1 MIRRL
6 FAGGAILVVTAAAVA
21 LALTLPVESGLHEYD
36 RTSALLVVDLVAA
49 GAIATACMWSA
60 LIGRAFAPALMC
72 GCSGACL
79 LADTLTGRS
88 VVPTAA
94 ESFGVASGPLLLALL
109 AVAPQATGLPVTWVI
124 RRMQTLL
131 VVLASG
137 AAFAA
142 VFLHE
147 PFLDLRCVRA
157 CLPSHVLIARA
168 EWLVAGLRY
177 AAILAALACG
187 GALVRGAIAQAPRLV
202 PTMTAASVTI
212 AAARV
217 AVLARVGD
225 DPHTTVARW
234 LHVLVAVLAVGGLA
248 LAMAYELGR
257 VPATRARL
265 RRLLRDLRVLDDM
278 GMERT
283 LRTISSDPDLH
294 LVYAHPR
301 LPGVW
306 IDRRGNAVR
315 DVANAESRTEI
326 RRAGETMGVL
336 LHRRGTIGPRLVSAA
351 IGPAIALAFENER
364 VAAGTVYDV
373 EALRQTSAALVE
385 IGDSERRRIE
395 RNLHDGAQQRL
406 VAAGMS
412 LRLAAVRDPA
422 LEVTP
427 LLAEL
432 STIIERVRTVAHG
445 IHPAILASAGL
456 GAAIQE
462 LADNDDEPRVHLD
475 LGKELGR
482 LPDAVEITIYA
493 LVRSAISHAGNRD
506 LEVTISARADTVIT
520 EAFPVKSDGAAAR
533 DFEALKDRA
542 RALAGELILIRDDGA
557 TVCRWRLT
565 VPRRHPPPQAG
576 TPDAKSAARTF
587 VS

>member
-1 MIRRL
+1 
-6 FAGGAILVVTAAAVA
+6 
-21 LALTLPVESGLHEYD
+21 
-36 RTSALLVVDLVAA
+36 
-49 GAIATACMWSA
+49 
-60 LIGRAFAPALMC
+60 
-72 GCSGACL
+72 
-79 LADTLTGRS
+79 
-88 VVPTAA
+88 
-94 ESFGVASGPLLLALL
+94 
-109 AVAPQATGLPVTWVI
+109 
-124 RRMQTLL
+124 
-131 VVLASG
+131 
-137 AAFAA
+137 
-142 VFLHE
+142 
-147 PFLDLRCVRA
+147 
-157 CLPSHVLIARA
+157 
-168 EWLVAGLRY
+168 
-177 AAILAALACG
+177 
-187 GALVRGAIAQAPRLV
+187 
-202 PTMTAASVTI
+202 
-212 AAARV
+212 
-217 AVLARVGD
+217 
-225 DPHTTVARW
+225 
-234 LHVLVAVLAVGGLA
+234 
-248 LAMAYELGR
+248 
-257 VPATRARL
+257 
-265 RRLLRDLRVLDDM
+265 
-278 GMERT
+278 
-283 LRTISSDPDLH
+283 
-294 LVYAHPR
+294 
-301 LPGVW
+301 
-306 IDRRGNAVR
+306 
-315 DVANAESRTEI
+315 
-326 RRAGETMGVL
+326 
-336 LHRRGTIGPRLVSAA
+336 
-351 IGPAIALAFENER
+351 
-364 VAAGTVYDV
+364 VYDV